1 MRVRAQDSSGDMT
14 FGQSAQ
20 NFLVDSPA
28 AVAQI
33 VETTLRLVLGEW
45 YQDLSQGVPYL
56 QGVVGTH
63 SKATADQVLISQIT
77 AVDNVTSLTD
87 WDSVIDPVTRKYT
100 SISGKLFTAFGE
112 TQLQIENL
120 GNI

>member
-56 QGVVGTH
+56 QGIVGTH